1 MIVSYRVPQYQYL
14 LYAEPASVIPAS
26 EASCGMGCRGLLL
39 MLGVVLCCL
48 LPGGYTAGGGC
59 KASGE
64 VKVDALNVLGRV
76 GDRMIHD
83 SL

>member
-1 MIVSYRVPQYQYL
+1 MQGVAFGVGCCSL
-14 LYAEPASVIPAS
+14 LSPP
-26 EASCGMGCRGLLL
+26 RGLH
-39 MLGVVLCCL
+39 C
-48 LPGGYTAGGGC
+48 GGGC

>member
-39 MLGVVLCCL
+39 VVLCYL

-76 GDRMIHD
+76 GVRMIHD

>member
-1 MIVSYRVPQYQYL
+1 
-14 LYAEPASVIPAS
+14 
-26 EASCGMGCRGLLL
+26 MGYRGLLL
-39 MLGVVLCCL
+39 VLGVVLCYL

-76 GDRMIHD
+76 GVRMIHD